1 MGYVYTTEYYS
12 ATKNKDIVH
21 FADKWM
27 EHENIILSETGGST
41 YQLTQTDGDT
51 HSKQWM
57 ELGESYGRTGG
68 RIVASKGIGNLQ
80 EDQQTQLTQT
90 LGAR

>member
-1 MGYVYTTEYYS
+1 MILRWSS
-12 ATKNKDIVH
+12 ADLEMHQFGEAVWPMCSKD
-21 FADKWM
+21 
-27 EHENIILSETGGST
+27 LQTGGST

-80 EDQQTQLTQT
+80 EDQQSQLTQT